1 MITVSIQSKFSDKLS
16 MTITYEESVESVELD
31 DLLDVIQDVYSY
43 IHEKNDKIISFNIGR
58 HWISLQSEDKSIS
71 VSYTDTDNLFKRI
84 CSRCEINVYNS
95 ESITLRCFDGD
106 ELVLHFRLM

>member
-43 IHEKNDKIISFNIGR
+43 IFEKNTKEISFNIGH
-58 HWISLQSEDKSIS
+58 HWIFLQADDKS
-71 VSYTDTDNLFKRI
+71 VSMSYNDTNNLFKRI

-95 ESITLRCFDGD
+95 ESITFRCFDGD
-106 ELVLHFRLM
+106 ELVSHFRLM